1 LDVAKLSKSGEV
13 RMSVLPELPWPSR
26 TEHVPMSLDDFLGLR
41 DRPKAEYVDGQAV
54 VSPPA
59 SRGHNRVQRRL
70 AVRLEADLV
79 PGVDV
84 AIDAGWRH
92 ADRLRVPD
100 IAVFE
105 NHEDVVFDA
114 HLPILVVEVLSPST
128 ASEDTVR
135 KAGEYQS
142 AGIAQYWIVD
152 RDRRTLTVYGNNG
165 RGWDQVLVLDDD
177 HPFGGVVVGEWG
189 EVSIDLTEILG

>member
-1 LDVAKLSKSGEV
+1 
-13 RMSVLPELPWPSR
+13 
-26 TEHVPMSLDDFLGLR
+26 MSLDDFLALR
-41 DRPKAEYVDGQAV
+41 DRPKAEYVDGQAI

-59 SRGHNRVQRRL
+59 SSFHNDIQRRL
-70 AVRLEADLV
+70 ANRIEADLV
-79 PGVDV
+79 PEVHV
-84 AIDAGWRH
+84 RVDAGWRH

-105 NHEDVVFDA
+105 AKEDLVYDD
-114 HLPILVVEVLSPST
+114 HLPILVVEVVSPST

-152 RDRRTLTVYGNNG
+152 RDHRTLTIFGNDG
-165 RGWDQVLVLDDD
+165 RGWQQLLALDDD
-177 HPFGGVVVGEWG
+177 HPFGGIDVGEWG
-189 EVSIDLTEILG
+189 EVSIDLSELFG